1 MRLIRSL
8 FNRLDDIIYK
18 YVHLKIYKD
27 LKKDKSSPEGLA
39 QK

>member
-18 YVHLKIYKD
+18 YVHLKIYKVLKIELDD
-27 LKKDKSSPEGLA
+27 L
-39 QK
+39 